1 MSPRFTRDFRA
12 LTEEQRA
19 AARDAARQFAEDL
32 NQRTRPRPALRVKRV
47 QGAPPGV
54 LEMTWAP
61 DGRATFEFGRE
72 IRSGE
77 HHVVWRRIGT
87 HAIFGNP

>member
-1 MSPRFTRDFRA
+1 MRCRRRSSTTFMHCRETSKMRPV
-12 LTEEQRA
+12 RA
-19 AARDAARQFAEDL
+19 ARNLADDL
-32 NQRTRPRPALRVKRV
+32 NRRVNPRAA
-47 QGAPPGV
+47 APPGV

-87 HAIFGNP
+87 HEIFSRP

>member
-1 MSPRFTRDFRA
+1 MSPRFARDFRGLSKGQREVA
-12 LTEEQRA
+12 RA
-19 AARDAARQFAEDL
+19 AARDFADDL
-32 NQRTRPRPALRVKRV
+32 NQRARPRPALRVKRV
-47 QGAPPGV
+47 RAAPPGV

-72 IRSGE
+72 IRHGE

-87 HAIFGNP
+87 HAIFSNP

>member
-1 MSPRFTRDFRA
+1 MSPRFARDFRA
-12 LTEEQRA
+12 LSEEQRA
-19 AARDAARQFAEDL
+19 AARAAARQFAEDL
-32 NQRTRPRPALRVKRV
+32 NQRTRSRPTLRVKRV

-61 DGRATFEFGRE
+61 DCRATFEFGRE

-77 HHVVWRRIGT
+77 HHVVW
-87 HAIFGNP
+87 